1 MFLDRIE
8 SFSASLTETERQAP
22 AFVRALDELASDLP
36 ARERFLAFAR
46 DSDDPALRAR
56 MIKLAHNLGWL
67 SIDAER
73 EELVRLVQDLLAG
86 GRISSPDVDLVCSL
100 NRDHALD
107 TELSRIRPAPGA
119 VDAVPGNAILACLGS
134 DDGRARVL
142 QALTGANNEEVQ
154 IAQVYLQHRPIAD
167 VGELRAVAARIARM
181 ADPDAQVRA
190 LNTLAGLYLSDRESL
205 DELMRLFPNARSVSV
220 QRAIAGIFIRADY
233 KAIDKDELVG
243 VLRQHRLRSIDRDD
257 IIDALL
263 RRLQA

>member
-1 MFLDRIE
+1 MSRRIARAW
-8 SFSASLTETERQAP
+8 SSWRTISDGSRSA
-22 AFVRALDELASDLP
+22 
-36 ARERFLAFAR
+36 
-46 DSDDPALRAR
+46 
-56 MIKLAHNLGWL
+56 
-67 SIDAER
+67 
-73 EELVRLVQDLLAG
+73 QDLLAG
-86 GRISSPDVDLVCSL
+86 GRISSADVDLVCSL

-107 TELSRIRPAPGA
+107 AELRRIRPAPGA
-119 VDAVPGNAILACLGS
+119 ADAVPADAILACLGS
-134 DDGRARVL
+134 IDGRARVL
-142 QALTGANNEEVQ
+142 QALTGANGEEVQ

-167 VGELRAVAARIARM
+167 VGELRSVAARIAQM

-205 DELMRLFPNARSVSV
+205 DELMRLFPNAKSVSV

-233 KAIDKDELVG
+233 KAIDRDELVG